1 MNHVLDNPIFNAL
14 NTGNAHIAQ
23 GSSNAKYYVRDVA
36 FFAGLKD
43 NTGHEFQELRELLP
57 EKSVA
62 VLFTPAGINV
72 PSGWNL
78 MVEKKLLQMTY
89 ETQRTPAIE
98 GAPLVSLDYPDLD
111 KIQSLISLTNPGPFM
126 DRTLEFGNYE
136 GIFDGENLVAMAGQ
150 RMKPGNYTEISAVCT
165 HPDYCGRGYAARLIT
180 SQVRKITAEGRKPFL
195 HVLPDNIPACKLYG
209 KLGFQI
215 RRELLVTVVERA

>member
-14 NTGNAHIAQ
+14 KTGNAYIAQ

-98 GAPLVSLDYPDLD
+98 GAPLVSLDYSDLD